1 MDKFFY
7 SPSKNEFYLSDLRSE
22 YLKSG
27 AWPEDSVE
35 VSDDIVFNFIQTP
48 AEKGK
53 MRITGDDGLPAWT
66 DIPAPTQEDIIAA
79 NEDKKAALRVIAD
92 SEIAWRQD
100 AVDVGMATEEET
112 VALDEWKKYR
122 VLLMRVDTADPEW
135 PTPPATQAS

>member
-35 VSDDIVFNFIQTP
+35 VSDDVVFDFIQTP

-53 MRITGDDGLPAWT
+53 MRIAGDDGLPEWT
-66 DIPAPTQEDIIAA
+66 DIPAPTQEEMIES
-79 NEDKKAALRVIAD
+79 NEDIKAALRAIAD
-92 SEIAWRQD
+92 AEIAWRQD
-100 AVDVGMATEEET
+100 AVDVGIATEVET
-112 VALDEWKKYR
+112 AALTEWKKYR
-122 VLLMRVDTADPEW
+122 VLLMRVETADPEW